1 MVVEVEMAPRKHA
14 DRELCRRSIVPR
26 CHVFSSRNPVL
37 ISDESLD
44 WTRHRRLWRAGN
56 ITTRNSSFAIKPGFA
71 PVIWAAKS
79 NISSSEK
86 PWIAY
91 IDMTSGRAGRQKEC
105 GDVMSF
111 RLESERYFESQ

>member
-1 MVVEVEMAPRKHA
+1 MVPQETRGSRTLP
-14 DRELCRRSIVPR
+14 SSTVPR
-26 CHVFSSRNPVL
+26 RHVFSSRNPVL

-44 WTRHRRLWRAGN
+44 WTRHRRVWRAGKHYN
-56 ITTRNSSFAIKPGFA
+56 AKFFVRNKSGFA
-71 PVIWAAKS
+71 SVIWAAKS
-79 NISSSEK
+79 NMSLSEK
-86 PWIAY
+86 PWIVY